1 MNHVILGG
9 NVCDNLKDN
18 LRFTKTGKQVLDFS
32 LAVRESD
39 DHTNF
44 IRCRA
49 WAGTADI
56 LCKYVGKGD
65 KITVSGRLTV
75 SKYDKDGETK
85 FYTTVVVGE
94 VQFGFKPG
102 KGDKND

>member
-9 NVCDNLKDN
+9 NVCDDLKDK

-32 LAVRESD
+32 LAVRETEE
-39 DHTNF
+39 HTNF